1 MRRTH
6 HSPFFPLAL
15 AVAALVAVATPA
27 FAAPPFGS
35 FGGQIG
41 GGNAGAGVVGL
52 FGWALDDEGVAA
64 VDIYVDGVIAGRA
77 AYGRNRPGVEV
88 QFPGFPDSGAA
99 GWSFALNTT
108 RYPNGLHTVTPEVLS
123 ITGERTQLPSRTFEF
138 LNTTHNLVPFGETE
152 LPAPNTE
159 LYGTCDPDQV
169 NDRRLSVV
177 SGYALDVGI
186 EIGDTGVGYVEL
198 LIDGSLYANTRVDC
212 RFDASMGGLTDCYG
226 LRRLDIER
234 AFPDI
239 RDAPHSG
246 FRFVLDVGRL
256 IELGYVQGFH
266 VLSIRS
272 GDVNASSSEFAEIP
286 VTFLCDENLP
296 NEGAFGEIDL
306 PPDGLLFNGTL
317 EFTGWALDWETV
329 DAVIVYVDG
338 NRLGDA
344 VYGIPRPGVTLNFP
358 GYPDSDLPGWA
369 FNLDSTQIA
378 DGTHQLQV
386 VVRDLTGATTLIAE
400 RTFEV
405 SNP

>member
-1 MRRTH
+1 MRRTNF
-6 HSPFFPLAL
+6 SPLLPLVL
-15 AVAALVAVATPA
+15 AVAIVAVATPA
-27 FAAPPFGS
+27 FAASPFGS

-52 FGWALDDEGVAA
+52 FGWALDDDGVAA
-64 VDIYVDGVIAGRA
+64 VDIYVDGVVAGRA
-77 AYGRNRPGVEV
+77 AFGRNRPGVAV
-88 QFPGFPDSGAA
+88 AFPGYPDSDHA

-108 RYPNGLHTVTPEVLS
+108 RYANGLHTVTPRVLS
-123 ITGERTQLPSRTFEF
+123 SLGETVDLPSRVFEF
-138 LNTTHNLVPFGETE
+138 LNTTHNLVPFGEVE
-152 LPAPNTE
+152 MPAPNTE
-159 LYGTCDPDQV
+159 LYGTCNPAQI
-169 NDRRLSVV
+169 NNRRLSVV

-212 RFDASMGGLTDCYG
+212 IYAPALGGLTDCYG

-246 FRFVLDVGRL
+246 FRFVLDIGRL
-256 IELGYVQGFH
+256 IEMGYVQGFH

-272 GDVNASSSEFAEIP
+272 GDVNASSSEFAEVP

-296 NEGAFGEIDL
+296 NEGAFGVIDL

-329 DAVIVYVDG
+329 DQVKIYVDG
-338 NRLGDA
+338 GLVGNA
-344 VYGIPRPGVTLNFP
+344 VFGIPRPGVTLNFP
-358 GYPDSDLPGWA
+358 GYPDSALPGWA
-369 FNLDSTQIA
+369 FNFDSTQHA
-378 DGTHQLQV
+378 DGVHQMQV